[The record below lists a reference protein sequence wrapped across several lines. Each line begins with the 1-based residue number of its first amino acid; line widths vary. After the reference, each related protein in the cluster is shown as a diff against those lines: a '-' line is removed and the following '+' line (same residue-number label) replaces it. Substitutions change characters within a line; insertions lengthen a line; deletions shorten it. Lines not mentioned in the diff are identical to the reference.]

1 MKKVA
6 LIFVITLFLCANTKA
21 DVCVEVNEEVASKA
35 VNIIKKQKEIY
46 DYCSI
51 CNDAKSRT
59 IFIRSVTKDKKVYVN
74 GIAIDL
80 AHTYFKQDSKYV
92 NLGIASGCIEDGVY
106 GISAKLDDLA
116 EFHHTNKTNK
126 EQAQEQAKAIFDE
139 CTHKVEND
147 KSQTTEDMIERNI
160 KINNCLAAA
169 IKKEIQKGF
178 NPEQQSQILQN
189 FEQIRKGTWNFY
201 NNIYSA
207 NKYCYGQ
214 CGSITSLLPYSDEGY
229 VLIQM
234 LEHLLYLN
242 IAKNGGFNF

>member
-139 CTHKVEND
+139 CTHKVENNL
-147 KSQTTEDMIERNI
+147 RNLCMVE
-160 KINNCLAAA
+160 N
-169 IKKEIQKGF
+169 
-178 NPEQQSQILQN
+178 
-189 FEQIRKGTWNFY
+189 Y
-201 NNIYSA
+201 
-207 NKYCYGQ
+207 
-214 CGSITSLLPYSDEGY
+214 
-229 VLIQM
+229 
-234 LEHLLYLN
+234 HLYLQRV
-242 IAKNGGFNF
+242 IGYTAAKDTKRPRD